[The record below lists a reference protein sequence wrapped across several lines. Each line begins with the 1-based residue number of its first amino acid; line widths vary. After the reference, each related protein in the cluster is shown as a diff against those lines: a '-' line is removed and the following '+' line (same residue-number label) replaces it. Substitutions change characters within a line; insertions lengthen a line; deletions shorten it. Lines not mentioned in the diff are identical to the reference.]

1 MGSIFKAYKQP
12 VRYIPKK
19 AQHEANLQK
28 EVCRFI
34 RIQYPGIIFRS
45 DYSSGLKL
53 TVNQA
58 AVHKSLQSSRAWPDL
73 FIVHP
78 SRGKAGLLL
87 ELKKEGTKI
96 HAVREA
102 TKLKYGG
109 YADEHIQEQAMML
122 TRLNE
127 LGYMALFGIG
137 FDDSI
142 EKIRWFMNPDYK
154 RQENGTLF

>member
-1 MGSIFKAYKQP
+1 MGSIFKAYNAP

-19 AQHEANLQK
+19 QQHEANLQK

-34 RIQYPGIIFRS
+34 RLQYPGVIFRS

-78 SRGKAGLLL
+78 SRGKAGLFL
-87 ELKKEGTKI
+87 ELKKDGTKI
-96 HAVREA
+96 KAVREA

-127 LGYMALFGIG
+127 IGFIALFGIG
-137 FDDSI
+137 YDDAI
-142 EKIRWFMNPDYK
+142 EKIRWYMSENYT
-154 RQENGTLF
+154 RQENAELF

>member
-1 MGSIFKAYKQP
+1 LGRIFKAYTAP

-19 AQHEANLQK
+19 QQHEANLQK
-28 EVCRFI
+28 EVCRFL
-34 RIQYPGIIFRS
+34 RIQYPSVIFRS

-78 SRGKAGLLL
+78 SRGKSGLML
-87 ELKKEGTKI
+87 ELKKEGTRI
-96 HAVREA
+96 YAAREA
-102 TKLKYGG
+102 TKAKYGG

-127 LGYMALFGIG
+127 LGFMALFGIG
-137 FDDSI
+137 FDDAI
-142 EKIRWFMNPDYK
+142 EKIRWYMNPDYK
-154 RQENGTLF
+154 KSENATLF